1 MLRTI
6 DHNQQ
11 PTLNLC
17 SHIPHLLTQS
27 TVNHSNLPYV
37 HKHFTTSHFKL
48 PTPQQISTIL
58 FPPYLPTPHVHQRI
72 NLLTGLLLNTAFG
85 VGLLCCVSSATFVGT
100 LPLGPRDATIHH
112 TVYLHPIHYY
122 LDARARR
129 PRDARLFTQ
138 TESVVTKTFYITL
151 KQILHS
157 GTTHTVP
164 VLLHIYTFY
173 NS

>member
-48 PTPQQISTIL
+48 PTLQQISTIL
-58 FPPYLPTPHVHQRI
+58 FPPYLPTPHVHRRI
-72 NLLTGLLLNTAFG
+72 NLLTGLLLTTALG
-85 VGLLCCVSSATFVGT
+85 WVYYVASAGRLLWGHRLWALGHSTSRRKFV
-100 LPLGPRDATIHH
+100 
-112 TVYLHPIHYY
+112 HP
-122 LDARARR
+122 D
-129 PRDARLFTQ
+129 
-138 TESVVTKTFYITL
+138 ESVVTKTFYITL
-151 KQILHS
+151 KQIIHS
-157 GTTHTVP
+157 GATHTRTLTHLYIFIILEP
-164 VLLHIYTFY
+164 FRESIQNLQKIITFGWP
-173 NS
+173 